1 MTATAPLPEIAARWW
16 RWWVNAGRS
25 DEDSIRV
32 HLLMFA
38 CNCVRHEVKV
48 DFLPVYILNKLL
60 LNIERRVG
68 VIMHERREEIAWA
81 MSEKKG
87 TGDPQ

>member
-1 MTATAPLPEIAARWW
+1 M
-16 RWWVNAGRS
+16 
-25 DEDSIRV
+25 
-32 HLLMFA
+32 
-38 CNCVRHEVKV
+38 
-48 DFLPVYILNKLL
+48 NKLL